1 MMIDNAFPVQLG
13 GGNNAIGFLR
23 QYLGGRQSYEQAG
36 EGIPDVGFEEQYAQE
51 QGGPLVSRTIR
62 YSPPN
67 AILKAPDLDSPYMN
81 QLIERGF
88 KPLSPPKPSGP
99 RGPQLPSF
107 L

>member
-1 MMIDNAFPVQLG
+1 MMMDSDFPTKLG
-13 GGNNAIGFLR
+13 GDKNTIGFLQ
-23 QYLGGRQSYEQAG
+23 QYVSGMQDYSQAG
-36 EGIPDVGFEEQYAQE
+36 EGIPDLGVRQEYEQE

-67 AILKAPDLDSPYMN
+67 AILKTPHIDSPYMD
-81 QLIERGF
+81 QLMERGF
-88 KPLSPPKPSGP
+88 KPLMPPRPTGP